1 MEGYPVSL
9 GWKNQY
15 YHNGHPT
22 QSNPYLMQF
31 LFEYPGHFPTEAEKH
46 NPKVYMELQKTANF
60 QSSLER
66 KRTELEV

>member
-1 MEGYPVSL
+1 
-9 GWKNQY
+9 
-15 YHNGHPT
+15 
-22 QSNPYLMQF
+22 MQF

-60 QSSLER
+60 QSSLEK